1 MSKYLGPKLKIV
13 RRLGELP
20 GLTKK
25 IPKKKYMSGEHSNLN
40 KKLSEYAIRLQE
52 KQKLKF
58 NYGLNERQ
66 MLNYIKKSRKL
77 KGSTGLSFLQFL
89 EMRLDNI
96 IFRLGMATTIPAA
109 RQLVNHGHINV
120 NNKNINIASYQCKIG
135 DIINIKQRNRS
146 KKIIESNMN
155 SLKFS
160 YIPDHL
166 NLNKNNMSAKILK
179 LVEKDSIPF
188 KINELLIVEYYSRK
202 I

>member
-13 RRLGELP
+13 KRLGELP
-20 GLTKK
+20 GLTQK
-25 IPKKKYMSGEHSNLN
+25 IPKKKYKPGEHSNLN

-120 NNKNINIASYQCKIG
+120 NNKIINIASYQCKIG
-135 DIINIKQRNRS
+135 DIIGIKQSDRS
-146 KKIIESNMN
+146 KKIIESNIN

-160 YIPDHL
+160 HIPNHL
-166 NLNKNNMSAKILK
+166 SFNKNNTSAQILK
-179 LVEKDSIPF
+179 LVEKDSIPL